1 MAITISGDSPN
12 FTAAAITTL
21 NSPTG
26 VLATQNGMTGIAKSW
41 VQFAGAT
48 GTIAGSFNVTSIT
61 IVSTG
66 YYTVTFTTAMA
77 NANYS
82 IVGNG
87 SSTSGTGQG
96 NIIQPFTNPAT
107 GTTVAP
113 TTASF
118 NFSSLYGSGTATTP
132 VYVNV
137 AVFGS

>member
-1 MAITISGDSPN
+1 MAGRLVVS
-12 FTAAAITTL
+12 TL
-21 NSPTG
+21 NNDTG
-26 VLATQNGMTGIAKSW
+26 VLNVQNGMTGIPKAW

-48 GTIAGSFNVTSIT
+48 GTIASSFNVTSIT
-61 IVSTG
+61 IIATG
-66 YYTVTFTTAMA
+66 YYTVTFTTAMV

-82 IVGNG
+82 IVGSA

-96 NIIQPFTNPAT
+96 NVIQPFTNPAT

-118 NFSSLYGSGTATTP
+118 NFSSLFGSGTATTP
-132 VYVNV
+132 IYINI